1 MIGRPVAL
9 VRVANEGTPRLG
21 VTRTGLVAST
31 ILPVPVTAAPKV
43 TPPYVS
49 VLDRV
54 VAPVT
59 PSVPPTVVLPVS
71 VLAPATPSVLDRVVA
86 PVTPSVPP
94 TVVLPVSVLAPVT
107 PSVVPTVTAP
117 DTATDVAEAA
127 PSVGVTSV
135 GELLRTTEPVPVD
148 VVVPVPPEVTGS
160 DDASVSEVR

>member
-43 TPPYVS
+43 TPPYV
-49 VLDRV
+49 
-54 VAPVT
+54 
-59 PSVPPTVVLPVS
+59 
-71 VLAPATPSVLDRVVA
+71 SVLDRVVA